1 MLAFVTLLVEIED
14 DIEKYLT
21 SENTPD
27 KIILVKEH
35 NFAES
40 NQDKTDILK
49 RITPASIKGEYEITP
64 INCQW
69 SELTNAV
76 LKDKFEQHLKDNQ
89 KYRY

>member
-1 MLAFVTLLVEIED
+1 M
-14 DIEKYLT
+14 
-21 SENTPD
+21 
-27 KIILVKEH
+27 
-35 NFAES
+35 
-40 NQDKTDILK
+40 K

-89 KYRY
+89 KYRYWLPFNCCYSILQP